1 MRKRKRFWNWKINCF
16 ILTKWYVNI
25 TLVVMVICGLMG
37 FILTKW
43 YVNENRMQHKRN
55 GKVGFILT
63 KWYVNLNK

>member
-1 MRKRKRFWNWKINCF
+1 MTLCF

-43 YVNENRMQHKRN
+43 YVNKRKYSFVSYTDYPFYIN
-55 GKVGFILT
+55 
-63 KWYVNLNK
+63 

>member
-1 MRKRKRFWNWKINCF
+1 
-16 ILTKWYVNI
+16 
-25 TLVVMVICGLMG
+25 MVICGLMG